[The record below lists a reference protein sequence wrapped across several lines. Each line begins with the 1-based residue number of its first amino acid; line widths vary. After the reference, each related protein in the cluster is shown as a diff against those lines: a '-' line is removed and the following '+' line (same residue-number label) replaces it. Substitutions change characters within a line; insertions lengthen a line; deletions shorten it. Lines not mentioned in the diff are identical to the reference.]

1 MSNIQAFPESI
12 GNFIKSL
19 PPEICRE
26 PEMYVIDGE
35 VPLSAF
41 RPLHI
46 DQISQIIQFAN
57 QYNFAV
63 SPQGSRTALTFGRKL
78 ERYDIALDTSGISK
92 LVEYTPEDLTVTI
105 ESGATLHDLQA
116 ILSEHRQ
123 YLPAD
128 PNPSDVVTIGGLLA
142 TARSGAWRGNV
153 PSTRDLI
160 LGMTVVMADGSIATS
175 GGRVVKN
182 VSGFD
187 MHRLHTGA
195 LGSLGIISSASFKVL
210 PIPERNVSLILHCSD
225 IKEAGDLAFIL
236 RNSVLPIR
244 GLTILDSKTS
254 FKLGFSY
261 APKVLVE
268 YVGIEVSIH
277 RSIQD
282 TEEIMRRFGEINQ
295 LEDSQIWAEIRSLAN
310 EKKEQIVL
318 RCGVQANNIVEVI
331 KLAELTSAICTWA
344 NLTSG
349 SVRVIFEDINVVS
362 LSKFRS
368 QVEGLGGFMQVETA
382 PGNIREVFDPFGDIE
397 TDLVRSLKY
406 RFDPSGI
413 LNPGRW
419 MVGV

>member
-1 MSNIQAFPESI
+1 MSDNQQLPLPMED
-12 GNFIKSL
+12 FIKTL
-19 PPEICRE
+19 PSEICRQ
-26 PEMYVIDGE
+26 PELYMIDGKT
-35 VPLSAF
+35 PLSAF

-46 DQISQIIQFAN
+46 DQISKIIQFAN

-63 SPQGSRTALTFGRKL
+63 SPQGSRTALTLGRKL
-78 ERYDIALDTSGISK
+78 ERYDIALDTSGMSK

-105 ESGATLHDLQA
+105 QAGATLRDLQSDLA
-116 ILSEHRQ
+116 EFGQ

-128 PNPSDVVTIGGLLA
+128 PSPSDVVTIGGLLA

-210 PIPERNVSLILHCSD
+210 PVPERNVSLILSCSK
-225 IKEAGDLAFIL
+225 INEADELAFIL
-236 RNSVLPIR
+236 RNSNLPIR
-244 GLTILDSKTS
+244 GLTILDSNAS
-254 FKLGFSY
+254 RKLGFSST
-261 APKVLVE
+261 PKVLVE
-268 YVGIEVSIH
+268 FTGIEVSIN
-277 RSIQD
+277 RSIKD
-282 TEEIMRRFGEINQ
+282 TEQIMSRFGEIDQ
-295 LEDSQIWAEIRSLAN
+295 LEDSQIWDQIRSLAN
-310 EKKEQIVL
+310 EQKEQIVI
-318 RCGVQANNIVEVI
+318 RCGVQAKNVVEVI
-331 KLAELTSAICTWA
+331 KLAELNTAACAWG

-349 SVRVIFEDINVVS
+349 SVWVIFESINIIT

-368 QVEGLGGFMQVETA
+368 QILSLEGFMQVEA
-382 PGNIREVFDPFGDIE
+382 ASMNIRDIFNPFGDIE
-397 TDLVRSLKY
+397 IDLVRALKN

-419 MVGV
+419 TVGV